1 MRVEPAFPPPAMEVE
16 LTILD
21 AQTSKSMEGGPSFS
35 LKNRIT
41 RALWILTWGLLASW
55 TPAPLRAWRR
65 FLLRAFG
72 AEIAATARVYGSV
85 RIWLPSHL
93 RIGNYSVI
101 GPGATVYNMS
111 KITLGDY
118 TTVSQGAHLCTG
130 THDIEDPHFQLKSRP
145 IEIGSR
151 AWVAA
156 DAFVGPG
163 IRIGEGAVLG
173 ARGCA
178 FKDLEPWTVYVGN
191 PAAPLRKRNVRF
203 PPTHPS

>member
-1 MRVEPAFPPPAMEVE
+1 M
-16 LTILD
+16 TILD
-21 AQTSKSMEGGPSFS
+21 ARAANSAEGGPSFS
-35 LKNRIT
+35 LKNRIQ
-41 RALWILTWGLLASW
+41 RATWNITWKLLAAW
-55 TPAPLRAWRR
+55 TPPPLHGWRR
-65 FLLRAFG
+65 FLLHVFG
-72 AEIAATARVYGSV
+72 ADIAPTARVYGSV
-85 RIWLPSHL
+85 RIWLPSNL
-93 RIGNYSVI
+93 QLGKYSVI

-145 IEIGSR
+145 ITIGSR

-163 IRIGEGAVLG
+163 VCIGEGAVLG

-178 FKDLEPWTVYVGN
+178 FRALEDWTVYTGN
-191 PAAPLRKRNVRF
+191 PATPVRKRNVRF
-203 PPTHPS
+203 PPA